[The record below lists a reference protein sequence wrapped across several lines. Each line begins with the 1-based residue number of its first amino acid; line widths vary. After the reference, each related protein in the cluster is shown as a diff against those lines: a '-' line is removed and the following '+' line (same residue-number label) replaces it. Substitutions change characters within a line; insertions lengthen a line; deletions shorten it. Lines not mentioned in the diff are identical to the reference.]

1 MSFRTGLIVQARSTS
16 TRLPRKIF
24 KNIYKNLTLL
34 EFILNRISKTK
45 SIAKYIVATTK
56 KDYKAVSKIA
66 NRYNFI
72 TEIGSEKNVLS
83 RFYNAAKKN
92 KLDIIIRVN
101 SDSPLISSFLLN
113 KYLKIFKRKKIDYLT
128 NILSP
133 TFPYGISI
141 EIFNFKTLQKSFKGA
156 KKKFEK
162 EHVTP
167 FIYNNPKKF
176 KIFNFVIKN
185 NLSNFRLVVDY
196 KEDLKVIKKIILLS
210 KKGLNIKYMDAI
222 KIIKN
227 NSNLLKINKKFKNQF
242 SITK

>member
-1 MSFRTGLIVQARSTS
+1 M
-16 TRLPRKIF
+16 
-24 KNIYKNLTLL
+24 
-34 EFILNRISKTK
+34 
-45 SIAKYIVATTK
+45 
-56 KDYKAVSKIA
+56 
-66 NRYNFI
+66 
-72 TEIGSEKNVLS
+72 
-83 RFYNAAKKN
+83 
-92 KLDIIIRVN
+92 
-101 SDSPLISSFLLN
+101 
-113 KYLKIFKRKKIDYLT
+113 
-128 NILSP
+128 
-133 TFPYGISI
+133 
-141 EIFNFKTLQKSFKGA
+141 
-156 KKKFEK
+156 
-162 EHVTP
+162 TP